1 MALDGCQTDTL
12 IVCIIDKNSLLYVL
26 SVCTALHM
34 PAPTADTALT
44 LTLYSVPAARF
55 SMVVVW
61 GGGEPKMMCWLPQEV
76 VPCILYWRWYWE
88 MGSSLCGVFQVACKA
103 GNLDNTALDRD
114 RPVTWEGILPAFGI
128 GQNTT
133 WIRFYLYLCTLVSV
147 VSIPS

>member
-1 MALDGCQTDTL
+1 MANWYTNSHHY
-12 IVCIIDKNSLLYVL
+12 KNSLMYAV
-26 SVCTALHM
+26 SVCTALHI
-34 PAPTADTALT
+34 PAPTTDTALT
-44 LTLYSVPAARF
+44 LTSYSVPASSLVRLVEF
-55 SMVVVW
+55 TMEPEMVRW
-61 GGGEPKMMCWLPQEV
+61 MPQEV

-88 MGSSLCGVFQVACKA
+88 MGSSLCGMVQVACKA
-103 GNLDNTALDRD
+103 GNLENTALDRD